1 MFKKTR
7 VTTLVMVTLAAM
19 VVLTAVL
26 GIGSTRTIRQIDD
39 SYTILYDQNT
49 VGLKQSAD
57 ALAYYY
63 RAWVNTVDG
72 LSRADPKEQQNDL
85 ERAEKRLAQ
94 AEDVVANLD
103 KTLQIEALRAAF
115 VEFKLAYEKGLG
127 ELKQAIAEGRRGHA
141 QAILKD
147 FTEGRMSPSRHAL
160 TAASDKLI
168 QFLDG
173 QAKKRSD
180 DNTAD
185 SNAAI
190 RLSWT
195 LLLGAVLL
203 ALTFGF
209 LLYRRMSGLFGQ
221 LNQETDRLATAAVEG
236 KLQTRADTSDA
247 YLECKPVMEGFNR
260 VLDAVINPLNVAAK
274 YVDSISKGE
283 TPPKITDTYNGDF
296 NAIKNNLNACIDA
309 ISQQAVAAQGIATGD
324 LTVAV
329 KVRSESDVVAKS
341 LIEITKVLSGLQTEL
356 GRLTVAS
363 KDGLLSE
370 RGKPEKFKGAYAEVL
385 VGVNQMLD
393 AILLPIAEGN
403 RVLGLI
409 RGGNLRERV
418 EIACKGDHDKMKQ
431 AINGVHG
438 WLTDLV
444 AYVTKLAN
452 GDMTATMG
460 KASNEDQIHEYLV
473 MLRQNIQNLVADA
486 NMLSKA
492 AVEGKLATR
501 ADASKHQGD
510 FRKIVQGVD
519 DCLDAVIGPLNVAA
533 KYVADISKGNIPPK
547 ITDNYNGDFN
557 TIKNNL
563 NVCID
568 AVNALVADANL
579 LSKAAVDGK
588 LATRADASKHQGDFR
603 RIVQGVD
610 DCLDAVIGPLNVAA
624 KYVDDISKGNIP
636 PRITNTYNGD
646 FNTIKNNLNQCI
658 DAVNGLVADAN
669 MLSKAAVDGKLSTRA
684 DASKHQGDFR
694 RIVQGVDDCLDAVIG
709 PLGVAAN
716 YVDRI
721 SKGDLPPR
729 ISDKYNGDFNTIK
742 DNLNVLI
749 DSMASITSLSQ
760 EIAGGNLQVEVRA
773 RSDKDELMKALAVM
787 TKKLTEVVANVK
799 ESSDNV
805 ASGAQ
810 QISTSA
816 EQLSQGATEQA
827 SSIQEVS
834 SSMEEMSSNIKQNAE
849 NASQTE
855 KIAIKAAAD
864 AKEGGQA
871 VGRTVDA
878 MKQIAGKISIIEEIS
893 RQTNLLALNAAIE
906 AARAGEHGKGFA
918 VVASEVRKLAE
929 RSQKAAGEIT
939 ELSASSVEVA
949 ERAGELLAKILPDVQ
964 KTAELVQEI
973 SAASREQDSGAA
985 QINKAIQ
992 QLDQVIQQNASAAE
1006 ETSSTTEELAS
1017 QSGRMQEMIGFFRLE
1032 DAGHLRS
1039 HATTQAAAKITA
1051 TAKRAPEHHP
1061 HAHTPK
1067 KHGAKASEGPVH
1079 LGADDDSAFEEFSTE
1094 QK

>member
-1 MFKKTR
+1 
-7 VTTLVMVTLAAM
+7 VNALVADAAM
-19 VVLTAVL
+19 LSKA
-26 GIGSTRTIRQIDD
+26 
-39 SYTILYDQNT
+39 
-49 VGLKQSAD
+49 A
-57 ALAYYY
+57 
-63 RAWVNTVDG
+63 VDG
-72 LSRADPKEQQNDL
+72 
-85 ERAEKRLAQ
+85 
-94 AEDVVANLD
+94 
-103 KTLQIEALRAAF
+103 
-115 VEFKLAYEKGLG
+115 
-127 ELKQAIAEGRRGHA
+127 
-141 QAILKD
+141 
-147 FTEGRMSPSRHAL
+147 
-160 TAASDKLI
+160 
-168 QFLDG
+168 
-173 QAKKRSD
+173 
-180 DNTAD
+180 
-185 SNAAI
+185 
-190 RLSWT
+190 
-195 LLLGAVLL
+195 
-203 ALTFGF
+203 
-209 LLYRRMSGLFGQ
+209 
-221 LNQETDRLATAAVEG
+221 RLAT
-236 KLQTRADTSDA
+236 RADATKHQGDFRKIVQGVDD
-247 YLECKPVMEGFNR
+247 C
-260 VLDAVINPLNVAAK
+260 LDAVIGPLNVAAK
-274 YVDSISKGE
+274 YVDNISKGNIPAKIADTYNGDFNTLKNNLNQCIDAVNALVADAAMLSKAAVDGKLATRADATKHQGDFRKIVQGVDDCLDAVIGPLNVAANYVDRISKGE
-283 TPPKITDTYNGDF
+283 TPPKITDPYNGDF
-296 NAIKNNLNACIDA
+296 NAIKNNLNQCIDA
-309 ISQQAVAAQGIATGD
+309 INQQAAAAQGIAAGD
-324 LTVAV
+324 FSVAV

-341 LIEITKVLSGLQTEL
+341 LIEITKVLLSLQTEL

-370 RGKPEKFKGAYAEVL
+370 RGKAEQFKGAYAEVL
-385 VGVNQMLD
+385 AGVNQMLD
-393 AILLPIAEGN
+393 AILLPIGEGN

-409 RGGNLRERV
+409 RGGNLRDRV
-418 EIACKGDHDKMKQ
+418 EIACKGDHEKMKQ

-438 WLTDLV
+438 WLTDLI

-452 GDMTATMG
+452 GDLTATMA
-460 KASNEDQIHEYLV
+460 KASNDDQIHEFLV
-473 MLRQNIQNLVADA
+473 MLRQNIQNLVVDA

-533 KYVADISKGNIPPK
+533 KYVENISKGNIPEK
-547 ITDNYNGDFN
+547 ITDTYNGDFN

-563 NVCID
+563 NQCID
-568 AVNALVADANL
+568 AVNALVADANM
-579 LSKAAVDGK
+579 LSVAAVDGK
-588 LATRADASKHQGDFR
+588 LATRADATKHNGDFR
-603 RIVQGVD
+603 KIVQGVD

-624 KYVDDISKGNIP
+624 KYVDDISNGNIP
-636 PRITNTYNGD
+636 KKITDTYNGD
-646 FNTIKNNLNQCI
+646 FNTLKNNLNQCI
-658 DAVNGLVADAN
+658 DAVNSLVADAN
-669 MLSKAAVDGKLSTRA
+669 MLAKAAVDGRLATRA
-684 DASKHQGDFR
+684 DATKHQGDFR
-694 RIVQGVDDCLDAVIG
+694 KIVQGVDDTLDAVIG
-709 PLGVAAN
+709 PLNVAAN

-729 ISDKYNGDFNTIK
+729 ISDKYNGDFNAIK

-749 DSMASITSLSQ
+749 DAMASITSLSQ

-810 QISTSA
+810 QISSSA

-949 ERAGELLAKILPDVQ
+949 ERAGELLGKILPDVQ

-1006 ETSSTTEELAS
+1006 ETSSTTEELAA

-1032 DAGHLRS
+1032 GTGHQ
-1039 HATTQAAAKITA
+1039 HGNATAQAAAKINA

-1061 HAHTPK
+1061 QAHAAK
-1067 KHGAKASEGPVH
+1067 KHGAKSGEGPVH
-1079 LGADDDSAFEEFSTE
+1079 MGADDDSAFEEFSTD
-1094 QK
+1094 K